1 MPPSRIVDSRHRA
14 DSPQRPDGDRHNPD
28 RPDSHTIVRDVL
40 NDLPPDAA
48 RDRAATAFV
57 ETCLE
62 AVADSAA
69 AAARRNRGRPQA
81 RRLLKVLAD
90 KKNVLVTTH
99 LHPDPDALAS
109 SLGMV
114 HLLRAKLPG
123 ATVSMS
129 VKGKAGGGIN
139 AVFAQLSDLDLIP
152 WDDEKLATY
161 DAIVL
166 LDVQPQS
173 TYSPLPKTVVPTAVI
188 DHHRSPSK
196 LSGCT
201 FCDVR
206 TGVGA
211 TSSILFGY
219 LMEAEVHI
227 TPALAASLLFAIES
241 DLAGAAGEPGE
252 LDNLALSSLT
262 LVADTHKLY
271 RMRYVDLPASYF
283 ISYAAALNNA
293 LIYPGGEGV
302 IVSHLGP
309 IDSLEKPAVM
319 ADFLLRLDNVQWSM
333 VTAVHESRLVL
344 SLRTRSKAVSAVDV
358 IRRITREIGTG
369 GGHRL
374 KAGGFVELG
383 EQPPA
388 KVHDT
393 LARRLLRALGV
404 RGGKGTPLV
413 PKPAN

>member
-1 MPPSRIVDSRHRA
+1 MRRS
-14 DSPQRPDGDRHNPD
+14 DGDRTNPD
-28 RPDSHTIVRDVL
+28 RPTRHPLVRDAL
-40 NDLPPDAA
+40 ADLSPDTP
-48 RDRAATAFV
+48 RDRSSTAFV

-81 RRLLKVLAD
+81 RRLLRLLAG
-90 KKNVLVTTH
+90 KRNILVTTH

-114 HLLRAKLPG
+114 HLLRTKLPT
-123 ATVSMS
+123 ATVSLS
-129 VKGKAGGGIN
+129 VKGRAGGGIN
-139 AVFAQLSDLDLIP
+139 TAFARLSNLDLVP
-152 WDDEKLATY
+152 WDDEKLGEY
-161 DAIVL
+161 DAILL

-173 TYSPLPKTVVPTAVI
+173 TYSPLPKTVTPTAVI
-188 DHHRSPSK
+188 DHHRTPTK
-196 LSGCT
+196 LNRCT

-211 TSSILFGY
+211 TSSILFSY
-219 LMEAEVHI
+219 LMELEVTI

-271 RMRYVDLPASYF
+271 QMRYVDLPAAYFVSYG
-283 ISYAAALNNA
+283 AALNNA
-293 LIYPGGEGV
+293 SVHLGGEGA

-319 ADFLLRLDNVQWSM
+319 ADFLLRLDSVRWSL
-333 VTAVHESRLVL
+333 VTAVHEDRLVL

-358 IRRITREIGTG
+358 VRKITREIGTG

-374 KAGGFVELG
+374 KAGGFVELAG
-383 EQPPA
+383 KAPLD
-388 KVHDT
+388 VHHT
-393 LARRLLRALGV
+393 LVRRLLRALHI
-404 RGGKGTPLV
+404 RGGVGQRLV
-413 PKPAN
+413 PTTPG